1 MRYACLIYYDPQS
14 LFGGSPEAR
23 AALEGC
29 ATHDETLK
37 ASGHFVAGEALEL
50 PDGARTVKVRE
61 GRTSAVDGPFME
73 TKEILGGFVV
83 IEARDLDEAAHVA
96 ATHPLARIGFVEVRP
111 LVDFSTPPPDFSQ
124 YA

>member
-1 MRYACLIYYDPQS
+1 MRYACLIYYDPQT
-14 LFGGSPEAR
+14 LFGGSAEAQ
-23 AALEGC
+23 AVLEQC
-29 ATHDETLK
+29 STHDEVLK
-37 ASGHFVAGEALEL
+37 ASGHFLAGEALEL

-83 IEARDLDEAAHVA
+83 IEARDLDEAAEVA
-96 ATHPLARIGFVEVRP
+96 AGHPLARIGFVEVRP

-124 YA
+124 QA